1 MSKSAAI
8 RVRHGGPEFKGEAK
22 SIFEKIGLVLSSV
35 VSYFYP
41 KAHTRLASTAEG
53 NIPNR
58 KTRRV
63 LRDSQRGKN
72 LVRFENEEAFFKD
85 LGM

>member
-1 MSKSAAI
+1 MSKSATI
-8 RVRHGGPEFKGEAK
+8 RVRHGGPKLKEDAK
-22 SIFEKIGLVLSSV
+22 SIFEKIGLAFSSMA
-35 VSYFYP
+35 SYFSS
-41 KAHTRLASTAEG
+41 KAHTSTVEG

-63 LRDSQRGKN
+63 LRHTQRGKN

-85 LGM
+85 LGI

>member
-1 MSKSAAI
+1 MSKSAVI
-8 RVRHGGPEFKGEAK
+8 RARIEPELKEEAK
-22 SIFEKIGLVLSSV
+22 SIFEKIGLALSST
-35 VSYFYP
+35 VSFFSP
-41 KAHTRLASTAEG
+41 KAHTRLASQVEG

-72 LVRFENEEAFFKD
+72 LVRFENEEEFFKD
-85 LGM
+85 LGI